1 MYTNTEEDKILV
13 QKRWDQRHTKQ
24 QHIQPKLSTIFKQKI
39 LDIPQAFGSFVDD
52 DGKKYCAVS
61 AIIKYLGY
69 DMFSSS
75 INTAKVQNDKNKA
88 KLELITSDILEV
100 LEDFAPGTGIIKN
113 PLKCFCSKPDYYSY
127 SLITL
132 LLHLNDYHEM
142 TFMQIGNWLESKGM

>member
-1 MYTNTEEDKILV
+1 MV
-13 QKRWDQRHTKQ
+13 QKRWDHGHAKQ
-24 QHIQPKLSTIFKQKI
+24 QNIQPKLSTIFKQKI

-52 DGKKYCAVS
+52 DGEKYCAVS

-88 KLELITSDILEV
+88 KLELIPSDILEAV
-100 LEDFAPGTGIIKN
+100 EGFAPGTGIIKY
-113 PLKCFCSKPDYYSY
+113 PPKCFCSKPDYYYSY

-132 LLHLNDYHEM
+132 LLHLNDYHKM
-142 TFMQIGNWLESKGM
+142 TFMEIGNWLESKGM